1 MPVAA
6 CRWFLCAAI
15 LWVAA
20 PVLGQDRVAMG
31 EKIVAEALNS
41 PGAYEILA
49 HLTDRIGPR
58 LSGSRNADL
67 AVRWTTEQFRQW
79 GIPVRNE
86 RVMVPRW
93 VRGAER
99 ARLVSHNNQRLV
111 LTTLGGSVAT
121 PAEGITA
128 DVIEVRSLD
137 ELPGLGRAKIAGRIV
152 FYSAAMDMKL
162 VEAGSAFA
170 AYSKAADFRSRGAD
184 AASKYGALAVVTRS
198 VASASLRTPHTGALR
213 YKEGRKIPAAALAAE
228 DAMHLQRLLA
238 KGDRVRLNLVLTP
251 QTLADVASANV
262 VAEIRGVENP
272 QEIVLIGGHLDSWDV
287 GTGAIDNGAGVAMV
301 METMRL
307 FKQLGIRP
315 RRTIRCVLF
324 MNEENGLRGGRAY
337 AADHAAEL
345 DRHVAAIESDGGAS
359 KPMGFRTTLGGAD
372 RDAFAAR
379 MNRVLRRVGATEFA
393 TVEKHTGAD
402 TSRIIDAGVPGFGY
416 ASDPRHYFDYHHSP
430 ADTLDKVD
438 RDELNGGVAAI
449 AALAYLISEE
459 DQPIPRPAKRKSEE

>member
-1 MPVAA
+1 MVT
-6 CRWFLCAAI
+6 CQWFVSYRTSKSLP
-15 LWVAA
+15 LEFFT
-20 PVLGQDRVAMG
+20 G
-31 EKIVAEALNS
+31 LNRCNS
-41 PGAYEILA
+41 
-49 HLTDRIGPR
+49 
-58 LSGSRNADL
+58 
-67 AVRWTTEQFRQW
+67 
-79 GIPVRNE
+79 
-86 RVMVPRW
+86 
-93 VRGAER
+93 
-99 ARLVSHNNQRLV
+99 
-111 LTTLGGSVAT
+111 
-121 PAEGITA
+121 
-128 DVIEVRSLD
+128 
-137 ELPGLGRAKIAGRIV
+137 
-152 FYSAAMDMKL
+152 
-162 VEAGSAFA
+162 
-170 AYSKAADFRSRGAD
+170 
-184 AASKYGALAVVTRS
+184 
-198 VASASLRTPHTGALR
+198 
-213 YKEGRKIPAAALAAE
+213 
-228 DAMHLQRLLA
+228 
-238 KGDRVRLNLVLTP
+238 
-251 QTLADVASANV
+251 
-262 VAEIRGVENP
+262 
-272 QEIVLIGGHLDSWDV
+272 
-287 GTGAIDNGAGVAMV
+287 IDNGAGVAMV

-345 DRHVAAIESDGGAS
+345 DRHVAAIESDAGAS

-416 ASDPRHYFDYHHSP
+416 ASDARHYFDYHHSP